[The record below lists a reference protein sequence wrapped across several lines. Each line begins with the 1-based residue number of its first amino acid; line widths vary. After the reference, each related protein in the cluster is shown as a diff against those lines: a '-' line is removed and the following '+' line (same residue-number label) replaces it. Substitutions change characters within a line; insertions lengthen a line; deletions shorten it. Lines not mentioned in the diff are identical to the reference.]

1 MKIFVNVKQ
10 LGKRRNAVEDKE
22 VLLDAVPGT
31 VAELIV
37 AIVIRQVEEYN
48 ERLEQNDL
56 LKYLTD
62 EEIKDR
68 ATTGKVSFE
77 FNYND
82 PCPGRRKMAVKI
94 VTEKSE
100 IARLTKIYKNLPP
113 NKFAVA
119 QGLIVQA
126 ARLRVRLNQLWED
139 IQENGETE
147 RFTQSEKTEPYE
159 RERPAAR
166 LFTSTDK
173 NYQAIIKQLNE
184 LTPPSSNEGKL
195 KELMRDG

>member
-1 MKIFVNVKQ
+1 MREGP
-10 LGKRRNAVEDKE
+10 LPRKE
-22 VLLDAVPGT
+22 
-31 VAELIV
+31 E
-37 AIVIRQVEEYN
+37 
-48 ERLEQNDL
+48 
-56 LKYLTD
+56 
-62 EEIKDR
+62 
-68 ATTGKVSFE
+68 
-77 FNYND
+77 
-82 PCPGRRKMAVKI
+82 MAAKI

>member
-1 MKIFVNVKQ
+1 
-10 LGKRRNAVEDKE
+10 
-22 VLLDAVPGT
+22 
-31 VAELIV
+31 
-37 AIVIRQVEEYN
+37 
-48 ERLEQNDL
+48 
-56 LKYLTD
+56 
-62 EEIKDR
+62 
-68 ATTGKVSFE
+68 
-77 FNYND
+77 
-82 PCPGRRKMAVKI
+82 MAAKI

-100 IARLTKIYKNLPP
+100 IERLTKIYKNLPP

-159 RERPAAR
+159 RERPVAR